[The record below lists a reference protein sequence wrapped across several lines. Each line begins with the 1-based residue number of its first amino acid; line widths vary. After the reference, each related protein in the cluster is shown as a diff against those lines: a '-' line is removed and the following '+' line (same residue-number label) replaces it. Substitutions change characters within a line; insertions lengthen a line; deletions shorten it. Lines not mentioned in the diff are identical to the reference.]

1 MESLYFTDGK
11 KRIDMVLA
19 FEDHDEN
26 PKKVKKREV
35 FEKHL
40 RDQGLHLELET
51 KSVRFFL
58 FLKQDARITQN
69 NLLIFIKVI
78 EKTPLVSDALIFMI
92 IGYEVRFN
100 SMNILDVR
108 GQKDQFSQGACTNQH
123 S

>member
-19 FEDHDEN
+19 FEDHDGN

-58 FLKQDARITQN
+58 FLKQDARITEQSPYFHKGHRKN
-69 NLLIFIKVI
+69 D
-78 EKTPLVSDALIFMI
+78 T
-92 IGYEVRFN
+92 RFRC
-100 SMNILDVR
+100 SVYLHDYWL
-108 GQKDQFSQGACTNQH
+108 
-123 S
+123 